1 MLLLHCSFIVLLE
14 NSALFSQKRDFF
26 FLQCRRMILCGMDNF
41 HRLPCQNQTKQLQT
55 RVPLVLKF
63 SQIFDPFLLEK
74 FAKKKCISRFTVVK
88 SFSSCSRLT
97 AWVDLDIYVFPNN
110 VTNFKIV
117 NNIFHKFAMTL
128 LELSKEGQQ
137 ADTYLGSYQGQF
149 SELKRSVTLCLYYL
163 L

>member
-88 SFSSCSRLT
+88 LFSLCSRLT
-97 AWVDLDIYVFPNN
+97 AWVDLDIYVFLNN
-110 VTNFKIV
+110 VTNFKRV
-117 NNIFHKFAMTL
+117 NNINC
-128 LELSKEGQQ
+128 LETRRGRLCPPQYYCPPHCVLNGVLRKHFLGIKMQQ
-137 ADTYLGSYQGQF
+137 
-149 SELKRSVTLCLYYL
+149 
-163 L
+163 